1 MVRYI
6 KLYFMRWAQGVQAQM
21 EYKVDFILGNI
32 TTILGQIVGIAFV
45 WVIFQSIG
53 DLNGWSLPQI
63 MLIYGLAALPYGLVE
78 LFFDGLWGLNYSVR
92 LGEFDRLMIRPIGPL
107 FFVLSSRVAL
117 HGLGN
122 FFTGVVIIIMASNDL
137 GLSWNAVNIGFLF
150 LGVVCG
156 TIIYLSINL
165 ITATTSFWFIGSSV
179 SIMYLVHKLRDF
191 SAYPLTI
198 YARPIQILLT
208 WIVPFAFTSFFPAT
222 FLLGQEAYRRFVFL
236 IPVMS
241 VAFFGLAY
249 GFWRIGLNQYQSTG
263 S

>member
-1 MVRYI
+1 
-6 KLYFMRWAQGVQAQM
+6 M
-21 EYKVDFILGNI
+21 EYKVDFILGNVA
-32 TTILGQIVGIAFV
+32 TILGQVAGIAFV

-53 DLNGWSLPQI
+53 DLNGWILPQI
-63 MLIYGLAALPYGLVE
+63 MLIYGIAALPFGLME
-78 LFFDGLWGLNYSVR
+78 LFFNGPWALHHYIRRGD
-92 LGEFDRLMIRPIGPL
+92 FDRLMVKPIGPL
-107 FFVLSSRVAL
+107 FFLLSSHAAL
-117 HGLGN
+117 HGLGD
-122 FFTGVVIIIMASNDL
+122 FFTGVVIIAKASSDL
-137 GLSWNAVNIGFLF
+137 GFQWTAANLGFMAVA
-150 LGVVCG
+150 VVCG
-156 TIIYLSINL
+156 TIIYVSINL

-198 YARPIQILLT
+198 YARPIRILLT

-222 FLLGQEAYRRFVFL
+222 FLLGQAAYRFFIFL

-241 VAFFGLAY
+241 VAFLGLAY